1 MLAYSIRRL
10 LTAIPTLFLGVSL
23 TFFII
28 RLAPG
33 DPTDRFLTPT
43 MSPKVK
49 AAVTE
54 KFGLNESLPVQYMTW
69 MKNVIINFDFGDS
82 FANGRKAST
91 VIMDALP
98 STLLLSSLSLLFGV
112 LLGILLGVYS
122 AIRVGTPIDRTI
134 TSILVFF
141 YSVPSFWLGLILLG
155 IFSIELNWLPGSQIT
170 SIFHERLSFFGKI
183 GDYAAHLILPV
194 LTLGLTTAPVYG
206 RFVRSSMVEVLNSDF
221 IASARARGLSERKIV
236 FNYGLRNA
244 LLPLISILGTS
255 FPALFS
261 GAVIVEVIYSLPGMG
276 RVMVN
281 AALGR
286 DYPIIMAASAVA
298 FFAVIIGNILSDIG
312 YAVADPRVRLGDSS

>member
-10 LTAIPTLFLGVSL
+10 ITALPTLFLGVSL
-23 TFFII
+23 IFFVI

-33 DPTDRFLTPT
+33 DPTDRFLTPS

-49 AAVTE
+49 AAITE
-54 KFGLNESLPVQYMTW
+54 KLGLNEPLPIQYMTW
-69 MKNVIINFDFGDS
+69 VKNVIIDFDFGDS

-98 STLLLSSLSLLFGV
+98 YTLLLSSLSLLFGL
-112 LLGILLGVYS
+112 LLGTVSGVYS
-122 AIRVGTPIDRTI
+122 ALRVGTPVDRAI
-134 TSILVFF
+134 TSILMFF

-221 IASARARGLSERKIV
+221 IVSARARGLSERKIV

-276 RVMVN
+276 RVMVD

-298 FFAVIIGNILSDIG
+298 FVAVIIGNFLADIG
-312 YAVADPRVRLGDSS
+312 YAVADPRIRLGDSS